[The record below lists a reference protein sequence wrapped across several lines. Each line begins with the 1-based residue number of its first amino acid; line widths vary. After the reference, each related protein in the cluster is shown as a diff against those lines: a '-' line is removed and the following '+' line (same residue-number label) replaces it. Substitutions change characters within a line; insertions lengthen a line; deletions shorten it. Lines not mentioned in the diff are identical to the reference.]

1 MPTTKTKKHIF
12 GLDFLRA
19 LAVVLVVLF
28 HYLPE
33 KFPGGFIGVD
43 IFFVVS
49 GFIITYLLL
58 NEYQRRGGIALKKFW
73 IRRARRLLPALA
85 VVLVT
90 VTALLGLMGGDLL
103 VGIFGQVFYSGFFVA
118 NWLFI
123 SKDATYA
130 DYLTADIF
138 QNTWSLGVE
147 EQFYLLWPLI
157 LVVVLHFKN
166 WRRVL
171 LWVISMIAFISMLL
185 MVLYSLRAGQVSR
198 VYMGT
203 DTRVFTLMFGAL
215 VAVLVLNR
223 IPGSS
228 LALSHAQIRATRAV
242 RVLLLSCAAFFV
254 FLFAMGVHFEDRFVF
269 RPGLILLALV
279 IACLIGYFL
288 LNQDF
293 AQKLDLPWVVW
304 VARRSYA
311 FYLWHWP
318 ILLIFL
324 QLFNGGRGAQDANPL
339 VLIGALVT
347 SLVLTTLTY
356 RFLET
361 PIRDLGFRAYTAQL
375 LAQLSTP
382 RSRLVATGAFI
393 AVGALLVVAVL
404 RAPHM
409 SALEERIIAGQAL
422 SAQSMAKPTPLS
434 SPATDAPQIPTATDP
449 TQDQIPPLE
458 PQPISDAEVASW
470 LGQGENITVI
480 GDSVT
485 AVATS
490 DLLAQ
495 WPNVYVD
502 AAVSRQLYMAKD
514 IVTNQIND
522 GGLRKV
528 VVISLATNS
537 TVSDSMI
544 NDLVETIGPGH
555 LIVFINGY
563 ADRPW
568 MGPTNAA
575 LAKAANDFTNVSVVD
590 WSAAVVADPSILG
603 SDQIHPTAK
612 GAEVYAS
619 LLLSGLEQV
628 AREQLQNQ

>member
-1 MPTTKTKKHIF
+1 MPTTKTKKHIY

-28 HYLPE
+28 HYLPGR
-33 KFPGGFIGVD
+33 FPGGFIGVD

-58 NEYQRRGGIALKKFW
+58 NEYQSRGGIALKQFW
-73 IRRARRLLPALA
+73 IRRARRLLPALG

-90 VTALLGLMGGDLL
+90 VTALLGLVGGDLL
-103 VGIFGQVFYSGFFVA
+103 VGIVGQVFCSGFFVA

-147 EQFYLLWPLI
+147 EQFYLLWPLL
-157 LVVVLHFKN
+157 LVVILHFKN
-166 WRRVL
+166 WRRIL
-171 LWVISMIAFISMLL
+171 LWAISTIALISMIL
-185 MVLYSLRAGQVSR
+185 MVIYSLGPGQASR

-215 VAVLVLNR
+215 VAVLVLNHL
-223 IPGSS
+223 PESN
-228 LALSHAQIRATRAV
+228 LTLSYSQLRTMRAV
-242 RVLLLSCAAFFV
+242 RVLLPSCAAFFV
-254 FLFAMGVHFEDRFVF
+254 SLFAMGVHFEDRFVF

-304 VARRSYA
+304 IARRSYG

-318 ILLIFL
+318 VLLIFL
-324 QLFNGGRGAQDANPL
+324 ELFNGSRGAQEANPL
-339 VLIGALVT
+339 VLIGALAT
-347 SLVLTTLTY
+347 SLCLTTLTY
-356 RFLET
+356 RFLEN
-361 PIRDLGFRAYTAQL
+361 PIRRVGFRVYIAQL
-375 LAQLSTP
+375 MAHLSTP
-382 RSRLVATGAFI
+382 RHRQIATGAVV
-393 AVGALLVVAVL
+393 ALCVLLVVAVV
-404 RAPHM
+404 RAPQM
-409 SALEERIIAGQAL
+409 SALEQRIAAGQAL
-422 SAQSMAKPTPLS
+422 SAQSMVNPTPPPSPSEPAVPAEPTDSPLEPA
-434 SPATDAPQIPTATDP
+434 SPAD
-449 TQDQIPPLE
+449 
-458 PQPISDAEVASW
+458 PQPISDEDVVNW

-485 AVATS
+485 AVATAN
-490 DLLAQ
+490 LLDQ
-495 WPNVYVD
+495 WPSIYVD

-514 IVTNQIND
+514 IVTNQINA
-522 GGLRKV
+522 GVLRKIV
-528 VVISLATNS
+528 VVSLATNS

-544 NDLVETIGPGH
+544 ADLVKAIGPEH

-568 MGPTNAA
+568 IGPTNTA

-590 WSAAVVADPSILG
+590 WAAAVQADPSILG
-603 SDQIHPTAK
+603 SDQIHPTAR

-619 LLLSGLEQV
+619 LLLSGLQQV
-628 AREQLQNQ
+628 AREQLQSQ